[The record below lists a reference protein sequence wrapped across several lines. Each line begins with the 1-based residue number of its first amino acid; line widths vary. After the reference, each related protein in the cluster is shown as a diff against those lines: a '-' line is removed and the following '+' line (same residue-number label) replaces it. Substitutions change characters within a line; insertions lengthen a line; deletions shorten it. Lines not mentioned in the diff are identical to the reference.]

1 VFIGGAPPNDK
12 IFTKNPKYLEQYRY
26 IIKQER
32 KSKKPPAV
40 SGSVLIIYAFGAH
53 GKSFPQKI
61 TMQNRISARFAASR
75 PKVGKLHK
83 EKSYFLCSFFF
94 IF

>member
-1 VFIGGAPPNDK
+1 M
-12 IFTKNPKYLEQYRY
+12 FTKIQKCAEQYRY
-26 IIKQER
+26 RIKQER
-32 KSKKPPAV
+32 KSKKSQAV

-61 TMQNRISARFAASR
+61 TMQNRIPARFAAGR
-75 PKVGKLHK
+75 PKTGKLHK